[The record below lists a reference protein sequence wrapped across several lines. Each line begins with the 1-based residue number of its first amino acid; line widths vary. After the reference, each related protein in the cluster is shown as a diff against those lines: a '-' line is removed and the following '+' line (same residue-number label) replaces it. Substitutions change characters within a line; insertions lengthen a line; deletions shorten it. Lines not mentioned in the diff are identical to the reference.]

1 MNAIKKMGFS
11 RGGNSV
17 VRGLALLGIVL
28 AAILIAHPRSLTASA
43 KASAAPKTTN
53 DGVYTADQ
61 AKQGNVVYGT
71 DCSNCHMDDLSGS
84 GQAPPL
90 AGEIFMANWEGRTV
104 GDLFDTTRDTM
115 PMNQPDSLTAKQ
127 YVDLVAYLLQA
138 NGFPAGK
145 DELTGDSQALKGIII
160 EKKSNTK

>member
-1 MNAIKKMGFS
+1 MNAIKELSFP

-17 VRGLALLGIVL
+17 VRGLALLAVLL
-28 AAILIAHPRSLTASA
+28 AAVVIAYPRSLTASGTP
-43 KASAAPKTTN
+43 AAATKTTN

-71 DCSNCHMDDLSGS
+71 DCANCHMDDLSGS

-90 AGEIFMANWEGRTV
+90 AGDIFMANWEGRTV
-104 GDLFDTTRDTM
+104 GDLFDTTRNTM

-127 YVDLVAYLLQA
+127 YVEIVAYMLQA

-145 DELTGDSQALKGIII
+145 DELKDDSQALKGIII
-160 EKKSNTK
+160 QPKKSK

>member
-1 MNAIKKMGFS
+1 MNAINKMGFP

-17 VRGLALLGIVL
+17 VRGLALLAILL
-28 AAILIAHPRSLTASA
+28 AAILIAHPRDLTAAA
-43 KASAAPKTTN
+43 KAPATAKTTN

-61 AKQGNVVYGT
+61 AKQGNVVYST

-90 AGEIFMANWEGRTV
+90 AGDIFMANWEGRTV
-104 GDLFDTTRDTM
+104 GDLFDTTRNTM

-127 YVDLVAYLLQA
+127 YVEIVAYVLQA

-145 DELTGDSQALKGIII
+145 EELKSDSQALKSIII
-160 EKKSNTK
+160 QQKKSK